1 MALTTFFAS
10 SNAFEKEFSRCCKQY
25 PNLAM
30 YVAWIGNPK
39 AVIPFEYLYSMSEI
53 KAVIGVSFCQ
63 THPDGIQ
70 LLMDLNADLRIA
82 KDEILYHP
90 KVYIFSGQKKK
101 AIFIGSSNFTYHG
114 YYKNHEANILIEGSE
129 NEKVFKDVE
138 ADVKKWNDSNY
149 SFKPNDN
156 WLVKYGERYKKRRD
170 KIKEADLDD
179 EAEKEEESSNSS
191 AWLVIADW
199 DVYINK
205 VMKGIKSHS
214 TKYHESL
221 SQKIDLLNR
230 CSTELSLPWKSS
242 YFKELDKR
250 KLIGGMDQYGWL
262 GHVAAS
268 GDFRR
273 MLKNGSPLE
282 HKTIVDSI
290 NAIAKLSI
298 PLDVKKLK
306 VHLDNLVA
314 LGPTMKVWGRLLS
327 IVRPDLFCTISAPR
341 VRKAIAN
348 TLDKS
353 EKYFQDVDGYLML
366 LSLIHSSPWFNSK
379 APTAKNELEIWKR
392 RAAFLDVIFY

>member
-1 MALTTFFAS
+1 MT
-10 SNAFEKEFSRCCKQY
+10 
-25 PNLAM
+25 
-30 YVAWIGNPK
+30 
-39 AVIPFEYLYSMSEI
+39 
-53 KAVIGVSFCQ
+53 AVIGVSFCQ

-70 LLMDLNADLRIA
+70 LLIDLNSDLRIA
-82 KDEILYHP
+82 KDENLYHP

-114 YYKNHEANILIEGSE
+114 YYKNHEANILIEGTES
-129 NEKVFKDVE
+129 EKVFKDVE
-138 ADVKKWNDSNY
+138 ADVKKWNDSNH
-149 SFKPNDN
+149 SFKPDDN
-156 WLVKYGERYKKRRD
+156 WLKKYAERYKKRRD
-170 KIKEADLDD
+170 KIKEAGLDD
-179 EAEKEEESSNSS
+179 EAEKETETSNSS

-199 DVYINK
+199 DAYIKK
-205 VMKGIKSHS
+205 VMNGIKSHS

-230 CSTELSLPWKSS
+230 CSTELSLPWKIA

-282 HKTIVDSI
+282 HKTIVNSI

-306 VHLDNLVA
+306 VQLDNLVA

-353 EKYFQDVDGYLML
+353 EKHFQDVDGYLML
-366 LSLIHSSPWFNSK
+366 LSLIHYHPDL
-379 APTAKNELEIWKR
+379 TAKLRQRRMYLKYGKNELL
-392 RAAFLDVIFY
+392 F